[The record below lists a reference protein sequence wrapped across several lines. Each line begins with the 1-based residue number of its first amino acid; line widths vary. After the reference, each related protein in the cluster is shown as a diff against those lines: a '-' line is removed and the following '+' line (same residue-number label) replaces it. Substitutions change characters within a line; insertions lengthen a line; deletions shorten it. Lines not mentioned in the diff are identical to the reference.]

1 MVLRGKVVV
10 VYGVK
15 IRENTRSFVRVL
27 IIGKK
32 QTICLKHVIS
42 QSAKDDSMLI

>member
-1 MVLRGKVVV
+1 MVLTGKVVV

-32 QTICLKHVIS
+32 QTIFLKYVFY
-42 QSAKDDSMLI
+42 QLAKDDSMLI